1 MMQRIRERYEREIKV
16 VTRMHLKLNQVDF
29 PNSSQLRY
37 HTNLPTIEF
46 EGSFVCCNQMFIK
59 EWPVDLTALTGAD
72 LRYTFREFDGIE
84 PTIFNNMI
92 NLEVLILSGNKI
104 KELDS
109 NIFSCNKNL
118 RKLKLDYNN
127 LIVLSPGIFKG
138 LDKLTELDLSDN
150 QINVI
155 TESLFQDLVSL
166 KKLDL
171 RKNQLKDAEKIF
183 KVLIVSRCHC
193 FLNFEFK

>member
-1 MMQRIRERYEREIKV
+1 MMQRIRERVRFEREIKV
-16 VTRMHLKLNQVDF
+16 VTRMHLKLNQVD
-29 PNSSQLRY
+29 STTQIRLGK
-37 HTNLPTIEF
+37 NLPSIDF

-59 EWPVDLTALTGAD
+59 EWPVDLTALTRAD

-118 RKLKLDYNN
+118 RKLKLNFNN
-127 LIVLSPGIFKG
+127 LIVLSPDIFKG

-171 RKNQLKDAEKIF
+171 RKNQLKDDEKIF
-183 KVLIVSRCHC
+183 KVLNLPGPVNIDYW
-193 FLNFEFK
+193 